1 MRCIL
6 LRFNASLLYKRERE
20 SAKCANVLQNMCVSA
35 IITVFTTFNN
45 TKRCHCGSL
54 TVLVWSSRGKSS
66 FLKLFFSFLI
76 FMVAFLRFKWL
87 FSNLLFTSTFF
98 PRFFSPMIA
107 SMNRRWNK
115 RGYCVRCSARREH
128 KLNVFFFCL
137 WFSYRHLFIP
147 IGFVLMNF
155 FAASQQM
162 YRAICVQCWRNTLP
176 EYHIKSDWQW
186 VDVRLHESEQ
196 RRKMIENVGQP
207 KSSNQ
212 PSKWL
217 S

>member
-1 MRCIL
+1 MRQCVAKYVCL
-6 LRFNASLLYKRERE
+6 CNNHCFYHFQQHETMSLRKSYCFSLEQPWKKQLFE
-20 SAKCANVLQNMCVSA
+20 
-35 IITVFTTFNN
+35 IVF
-45 TKRCHCGSL
+45 R
-54 TVLVWSSRGKSS
+54 
-66 FLKLFFSFLI
+66 FFDFHG
-76 FMVAFLRFKWL
+76 RFPSIQMA
-87 FSNLLFTSTFF
+87 FSNFLFTSTFF